1 VRQASEALRTG
12 VLWDIDDTLVDYG
25 SAERA
30 GVLEHLAAE
39 GLLGEFD
46 SPEQALGRWR
56 QLMELMYERFLAGEL
71 GFQQQRRERVRLLL
85 VELGRPPLDDA
96 DADAWFAGY
105 SRRAERHWRL
115 FQDVLP
121 ALDALADGY
130 AHGLLS
136 NSSSPHQRRK
146 LARLGV
152 DGRFATLVCSDDI
165 GHAKPA
171 PEAFLAGC
179 AALGLPPERVA
190 YVGDRLTTD
199 ALGAL
204 GAGLHPVWLDRS
216 GAAQVAAPSGVHRIV
231 TLADLPGVLE
241 VIDFGAM
248 PRIG

>member
-1 VRQASEALRTG
+1 MPEALRSG
-12 VLWDIDDTLVDYG
+12 VLWDIDDTIFDY
-25 SAERA
+25 SSSERA
-30 GVLEHLAAE
+30 GILEHLAAE

-46 SPEQALGRWR
+46 SPEQALGRWHDH
-56 QLMELMYERFLAGEL
+56 MERMYDRFLAGEL
-71 GFQQQRRERVRLLL
+71 GFQQQRRERVRLLMAD
-85 VELGRPPLDDA
+85 LGRPPLDEAAA
-96 DADAWFAGY
+96 DLWFAGY
-105 SRRAERHWRL
+105 SRRVEQHWRL
-115 FQDVLP
+115 FPDVLP
-121 ALDALADGY
+121 VLDALAEGY
-130 AHGLLS
+130 VHGLLS
-136 NSSSPHQRRK
+136 NSSAARQRAK
-146 LARLGV
+146 LAAMGL
-152 DGRFATLVCSDDI
+152 DGRFATLVCSAEI

-216 GAAQVAAPSGVHRIV
+216 GAAPVAAPSGVHRIV
-231 TLADLPGVLE
+231 TLADLPGVLA